1 MMEVPRRKDLVNV
14 PLLVIQVQL
23 YVQEEGEE
31 EEDIMVVAVVL
42 ELLYLQDHLIMEVV
56 EYQLKVGIE
65 EMITKCI
72 KIV

>member
-1 MMEVPRRKDLVNV
+1 MMVVPRRKDLVNV

-31 EEDIMVVAVVL
+31 EDIMVVAVVL
-42 ELLYLQDHLIMEVV
+42 ELLHLQDHLIMEVV

>member
-1 MMEVPRRKDLVNV
+1 MMVVPRRKDLVNV

-42 ELLYLQDHLIMEVV
+42 ELLHLQDHLIMEVV

>member
-23 YVQEEGEE
+23 YVQEEE

-56 EYQLKVGIE
+56 EYQLKVGTE

>member
-1 MMEVPRRKDLVNV
+1 MMVVPRRKDLVNV

-23 YVQEEGEE
+23 YVQEE

-42 ELLYLQDHLIMEVV
+42 ELLHLQDHLIMEVV